1 MPMLSVSSWVRSV
14 CGPLSSGCMTW
25 WCYSMKFQPRRRLR
39 PSAPMLC
46 MNTIVTSLLYIAPIV
61 LNSILFRGKFQR
73 RRWGF
78 IIWLWLQVLIE
89 LGRLLQPMYILPFV
103 LSITFAFFF
112 SFILYI
118 YIFKKNIL
126 VFKFICF
133 LLPFL
138 LVIVRFVHWII
149 HSL

>member
-1 MPMLSVSSWVRSV
+1 
-14 CGPLSSGCMTW
+14 
-25 WCYSMKFQPRRRLR
+25 
-39 PSAPMLC
+39 
-46 MNTIVTSLLYIAPIV
+46 
-61 LNSILFRGKFQR
+61 
-73 RRWGF
+73 
-78 IIWLWLQVLIE
+78 
-89 LGRLLQPMYILPFV
+89 LQPMYILPFV